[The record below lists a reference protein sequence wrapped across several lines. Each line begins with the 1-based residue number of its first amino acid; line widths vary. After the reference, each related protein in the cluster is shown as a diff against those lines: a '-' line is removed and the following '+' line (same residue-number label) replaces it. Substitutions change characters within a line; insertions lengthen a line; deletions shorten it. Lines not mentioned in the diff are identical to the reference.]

1 MLGNLYLCNT
11 KLNVECEKTH
21 CGTMCTATA
30 KIEYAVR
37 DSNGNPI
44 VQCEFKEDENGNV
57 VIIEHTTT
65 NADKLAKAILERDK
79 AYLLAKN
86 VGNCATCANNNECND
101 DKVLNCFEGFLKWLD
116 EVAKE

>member
-1 MLGNLYLCNT
+1 M
-11 KLNVECEKTH
+11 
-21 CGTMCTATA
+21 
-30 KIEYAVR
+30 
-37 DSNGNPI
+37 
-44 VQCEFKEDENGNV
+44 
-57 VIIEHTTT
+57 T
-65 NADKLAKAILERDK
+65 NAERLSKAILERDK